1 MEQQKPTVFV
11 VDDNTAVL
19 RTLRWLIES
28 VGIPVE
34 TYASARTFL
43 EGYDPDRPGCLVT
56 DVRLPGMSGP
66 DLQEYLSQRGSLLP
80 VIFITGYGDVPTAVR
95 ALKQGAEDF
104 IQKPFSNQVLLDR
117 IQRALEVDAER
128 RRQRAAV
135 AAVSARVARL
145 TAREREVARLIAA
158 GGSSKHIAARLG
170 ISEKTVEFHRANLMS
185 KLGVR
190 SLAELLRVLLS
201 LEAPERQTPRD
212 APRR

>member
-19 RTLRWLIES
+19 RTLKWLVES

-34 TYASARTFL
+34 TYPSARSFL
-43 EGYDPDRPGCLVT
+43 DVYDPDRPGCLVT

-66 DLQEYLSQRGSLLP
+66 DLQEHLTERGSLLP

-117 IQRALEVDAER
+117 IQHALEVDAER
-128 RRQRAAV
+128 RRQKAA
-135 AAVSARVARL
+135 AAEMYGRFARL
-145 TAREREVARLIAA
+145 TGREREVARLIVA
-158 GGSSKHIAARLG
+158 GRSSKHIASHLG
-170 ISEKTVEFHRANLMS
+170 ISEKTIEFHRANLMS

-190 SLAELLRVLLS
+190 SLAELVRALLS
-201 LEAPERQTPRD
+201 LEAPEQRTPRD